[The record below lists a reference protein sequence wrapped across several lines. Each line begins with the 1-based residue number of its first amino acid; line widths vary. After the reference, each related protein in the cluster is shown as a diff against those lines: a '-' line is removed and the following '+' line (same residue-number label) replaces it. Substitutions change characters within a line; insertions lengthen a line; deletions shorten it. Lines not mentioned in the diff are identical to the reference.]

1 MGQVYTNPYPSP
13 APTDEKAIFYWR
25 DDIREYDTVPFR
37 AELVGFP
44 FYYEDLD
51 LLMTELRYL
60 STFDARCQPSMLIS
74 VLAVLVLNIA
84 PIAAYIY
91 WSIVS
96 EGKYLWTLSLVPI
109 YLALNALLP
118 LLFNK
123 IQTCLMKSAKENRAR
138 EFNQV
143 LAKFNDRSFQ
153 GRGYRARYNQ
163 DDFVLVVGK

>member
-13 APTDEKAIFYWR
+13 APSDDKAIFYWR

-37 AELVGFP
+37 SELVGFP

-60 STFDARCQPSMLIS
+60 PTYDARSQPSMSLSILF
-74 VLAVLVLNIA
+74 VIILNLA

-91 WSIVS
+91 WSVVS
-96 EGKYLWTLSLVPI
+96 NGKYLWTLSLIPI

-123 IQTCLMKSAKENRAR
+123 IQSGMMKGGKEKRAA
-138 EFNQV
+138 EINQV

-153 GRGYRARYNQ
+153 ARGFRARYNP

>member
-13 APTDEKAIFYWR
+13 APTDDKAIFYWR

-37 AELVGFP
+37 SELVGFP

-51 LLMTELRYL
+51 LLLSELRYL
-60 STFDARCQPSMLIS
+60 STWDARCQPSMFISILI
-74 VLAVLVLNIA
+74 VILLNIA

-91 WSIVS
+91 WSIS
-96 EGKYLWTLSLVPI
+96 TEGKYLWTLSLIPI

-123 IQTCLMKSAKENRAR
+123 VQNSMMKSGKQKRAS

-143 LAKFNDRSFQ
+143 LAKFNDRSFNN
-153 GRGYRARYNQ
+153 RGFRARYNP